1 MKLCA
6 QVPGSKNH
14 GVQVP
19 EIQIYVCY
27 KYLEY
32 KLTYLAIREY
42 MTSQYVRLP
51 GECPCLVTVAGTG
64 PSLPQLIIPDWIQGF
79 TSKPLVAEVFVSPI
93 SVSPPNMEVIF
104 RTGRIWSCIDL

>member
-6 QVPGSKNH
+6 QVPGSTNH

-42 MTSQYVRLP
+42 MTSQYVRSP
-51 GECPCLVTVAGTG
+51 GECPRLVTVAGTG
-64 PSLPQLIIPDWIQGF
+64 SSLPQLIIPASTEDRGDDRLDHCW
-79 TSKPLVAEVFVSPI
+79 
-93 SVSPPNMEVIF
+93 
-104 RTGRIWSCIDL
+104 WW